1 MENKNNKELKIQI
14 RGNDSVLGGTYAN
27 NLMIH
32 MTREEFVLDFI
43 NLVPPHASLNA
54 RIVVSPG
61 HFRRM
66 IEAMKQTV
74 DRFEKEFGALPATPA
89 QTSPTELVQ

>member
-1 MENKNNKELKIQI
+1 MDDRSKELKIQI
-14 RGNDSVLGGTYAN
+14 RGNDAVLGGTYAN

-32 MTREEFVLDFI
+32 MTKEEFVLDFI

-61 HFRRM
+61 HFHRM
-66 IEAMKQTV
+66 IAAMKESA
-74 DRFEKEFGALPATPA
+74 DKFEKEFGSLPAEPVKSA
-89 QTSPTELVQ
+89 APELVQ

>member
-1 MENKNNKELKIQI
+1 MDDRTKELKIQI
-14 RGNDSVLGGTYAN
+14 RGNDAVLGGTYAN

-32 MTREEFVLDFI
+32 MTKEEFVLDFI

-61 HFRRM
+61 HFMRM
-66 IEAMKQTV
+66 IQAMKGSA
-74 DRFEKEFGALPATPA
+74 DKFEKEFGALPAE
-89 QTSPTELVQ
+89 PTKATAPELVQ